1 MIGVGII
8 LIRVVFVCFL
18 LFFFLVLF
26 FSFPFP
32 SPFSSFFF
40 TPLLSFPSFPP
51 SFLLSVSLFF
61 LYQLFI
67 PHSIHKMATL
77 NAPIAYDKSAYIIT
91 HAGNKVH
98 RQSVLG
104 GSQNIILRGKTIVRE
119 DCVFRGDLGKIKVG
133 KNCVFDR
140 GVVVH
145 PAYKVFPEKAPSF
158 RFLPLEIGEF
168 VTIGER
174 SVISAARIG
183 SYTSIGKNC
192 IVGRRCI
199 LSERCC
205 IEDNTVLPPDTM
217 VPPYA
222 IFAGSPGRQVGTM
235 PEITDKI
242 QTAMATTYYD
252 QFVAAS

>member
-91 HAGNKVH
+91 VCIAQVAIYASLHTTSCLFRSLTQQASLL
-98 RQSVLG
+98 QS
-104 GSQNIILRGKTIVRE
+104 
-119 DCVFRGDLGKIKVG
+119 
-133 KNCVFDR
+133 
-140 GVVVH
+140 
-145 PAYKVFPEKAPSF
+145 
-158 RFLPLEIGEF
+158 
-168 VTIGER
+168 
-174 SVISAARIG
+174 SAR
-183 SYTSIGKNC
+183 Y
-192 IVGRRCI
+192 
-199 LSERCC
+199 L
-205 IEDNTVLPPDTM
+205 
-217 VPPYA
+217 
-222 IFAGSPGRQVGTM
+222 
-235 PEITDKI
+235 
-242 QTAMATTYYD
+242 
-252 QFVAAS
+252 